1 MTKDRAVIEF
11 KSVTKIYKLYSSEK
25 KRLLSVFFKKIP
37 HKEKKAV
44 DDVSFEIKVTL
55 WRCSVKMVPENLR
68 Y

>member
-37 HKEKKAV
+37 HKEKK
-44 DDVSFEIKVTL
+44 L
-55 WRCSVKMVPENLR
+55 WTMFHLE
-68 Y
+68 